1 MPLDLETKLGIL
13 FAVGGLVAGV
23 LCGPLSGSF
32 AALSLLVLAFLFY
45 LCYRLAPKILKF
57 QASQLPGG
65 WSGKV
70 ALKRYFD
77 MFFLLWLVFWVLAHT
92 DLLRL

>member
-1 MPLDLETKLGIL
+1 MSLDLQTKLGIL
-13 FAVGGLVAGV
+13 FAVGGVAAGV
-23 LCGPLSGSF
+23 LSGPLPGRF
-32 AALSLLVLAFLFY
+32 AALSLLVLGFLFY

-65 WSGKV
+65 WSGAAAFK
-70 ALKRYFD
+70 KYFD
-77 MFFLLWLVFWVLAHT
+77 VFFFLWLVFWILTYT